1 MSEQNYSFLDA
12 TVDRELIQKLQTATQ
27 NLFWLSEAEYPWEIF
42 YWHNADTFHENIL
55 LQQSNCSSSVK
66 IAIQQLSDFFEPAI
80 KLQSWHN
87 DTEKAEVQRYQ
98 TLVNLITA
106 NLTDTKV
113 YLLGEVEID
122 AYVLGT
128 TKHNAIAGIT
138 TKIVRT

>member
-1 MSEQNYSFLDA
+1 MSDQNNSSLDA
-12 TVDRELIQKLQTATQ
+12 IPDRELIQKLQTTIQ

-42 YWHNADTFHENIL
+42 YWQNADTFNENIL
-55 LQQSNCSSSVK
+55 LQQSNCSSSGK
-66 IAIQQLSDFFEPAI
+66 IAIQQLSSFFEPAI

-87 DTEKAEVQRYQ
+87 DTEIAEVQRYQ

-122 AYVLGT
+122 TYVLGT
-128 TKHNAIAGIT
+128 TEHNAIAGIT
-138 TKIVRT
+138 TKIVYT